1 MRCVTGGHGGAR
13 MAPGGG
19 EPQHNALD
27 GWQPCR
33 HQSACGTRYSQS
45 AHLSVCMERREGW
58 VMQQSVAPCCSTQ
71 QPHCGFP
78 RRVFHCQGVRL
89 PKDAGTGGKVVW
101 VEVEDLSRIPT
112 PSSGAAVRPRG
123 HLTWPPDVAGGE
135 PIVPPLPSLQ
145 LTSMPMTCTA
155 PLVIHTEEG
164 LVAASKGFSRC
175 TAGKAEQ
182 LMDRHC
188 REPCMH

>member
-1 MRCVTGGHGGAR
+1 MVGNRA
-13 MAPGGG
+13 
-19 EPQHNALD
+19 
-27 GWQPCR
+27 
-33 HQSACGTRYSQS
+33 GTR
-45 AHLSVCMERREGW
+45 
-58 VMQQSVAPCCSTQ
+58 APAARGIPQVRISRCAWNVEKAGSCNRAWLPAA
-71 QPHCGFP
+71 QPNNLIAVSLV
-78 RRVFHCQGVRL
+78 VFFTARGVRL

-164 LVAASKGFSRC
+164 LVGASKGFSRC